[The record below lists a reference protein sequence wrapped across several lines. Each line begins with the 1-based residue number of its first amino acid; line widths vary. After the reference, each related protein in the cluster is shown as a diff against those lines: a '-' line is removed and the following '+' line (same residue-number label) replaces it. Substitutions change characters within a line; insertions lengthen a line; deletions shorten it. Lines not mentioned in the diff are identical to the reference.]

1 MNHEDAAIIGAA
13 ALFLFLRLIVSCIGY
28 SNYWVMGDSLEYM
41 TIAKSIRNGE
51 YVGVDGKQNTFR
63 TPGYPAILAALAWF

>member
-1 MNHEDAAIIGAA
+1 MKTIA
-13 ALFLFLRLIVSCIGY
+13 FVFFMRLIVMGIGY

-41 TIAKSIRNGE
+41 TLAKSIRNGE

-63 TPGYPAILAALAWF
+63 TPGYPAMLAALAWF